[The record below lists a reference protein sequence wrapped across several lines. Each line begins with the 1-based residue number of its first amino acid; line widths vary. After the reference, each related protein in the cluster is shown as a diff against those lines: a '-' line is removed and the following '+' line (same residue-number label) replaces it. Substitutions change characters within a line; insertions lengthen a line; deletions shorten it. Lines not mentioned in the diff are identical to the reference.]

1 MPFAVTNRTAFLA
14 SMFISGGIN
23 MVRYIA
29 KRMVL
34 AFAIIFSISLITFLI
49 LNVLPGD
56 PVAMMLGD
64 FADAN
69 KIKEV
74 RHNLGLDLPV
84 WQQYF
89 NWLIHLL
96 QGDFGNSYFQ
106 KKSVIFLIVQA
117 FQYTSF
123 LAVCAYII
131 ALVIGL
137 SMGIVAAVNHGTWI
151 DRGLM
156 AFAVLGISAPSFWV
170 AILLQ
175 IYIGLNFS
183 IFPVSGVQSP
193 IGYVLPAIALG
204 TRYAASISRVTRAS
218 MLEVMGQDFIRT
230 AYAKGIS
237 RFRIVMVHIFRNALI
252 PIITIIG
259 ADIGSLLTGSMIT
272 ENVFNIPGI
281 GKLLIDAINR
291 RDIPLVQ
298 GGVIYV
304 AAVCVLIYFIV
315 DVLYAVVN
323 PNIRLSEIKEV

>member
-1 MPFAVTNRTAFLA
+1 MWRYVLKRALLAV
-14 SMFISGGIN
+14 S
-23 MVRYIA
+23 
-29 KRMVL
+29 
-34 AFAIIFSISLITFLI
+34 IIFSISLITFLI

-74 RHNLGLDLPV
+74 RHNMGLDLPL
-84 WQQYF
+84 WQQYLKWIT
-89 NWLIHLL
+89 NLIR
-96 QGDFGNSYFQ
+96 GDFGSSYFQ
-106 KKSVIFLIVQA
+106 KKPVLFLILQA
-117 FQYTSF
+117 FQYTSY
-123 LAVCAYII
+123 LAAMSYII
-131 ALVIGL
+131 ALMIGL
-137 SMGIVAAVNHGTWI
+137 FMGIIAAVYHGSVL
-151 DRGLM
+151 DRFLM
-156 AFAVLGISAPSFWV
+156 SISVLGISAPSFWV

-175 IYIGLNFS
+175 IYIGLRFK
-183 IFPVSGVQSP
+183 IFPVSGVQTS

-218 MLEVMGQDFIRT
+218 MMEVMGQDFIRT
-230 AYAKGIS
+230 AYAKGLNP
-237 RFRIVMVHIFRNALI
+237 FRIVMVHIFRNALI
-252 PIITIIG
+252 PVITIIG

-304 AAVCVLIYFIV
+304 ATVCVLIYFIV

-323 PNIRLSEIKEV
+323 PNIRLGDK

>member
-1 MPFAVTNRTAFLA
+1 MWRYVLKRALLAV
-14 SMFISGGIN
+14 S
-23 MVRYIA
+23 
-29 KRMVL
+29 
-34 AFAIIFSISLITFLI
+34 IIFSISLITFLI

-74 RHNLGLDLPV
+74 RHNMGLDLPL
-84 WQQYF
+84 WQQYLK
-89 NWLIHLL
+89 WITSLIR
-96 QGDFGNSYFQ
+96 GDFGSSYFQ
-106 KKSVIFLIVQA
+106 KKPVLFLILQA
-117 FQYTSF
+117 FQYTSY
-123 LAVCAYII
+123 LAAMAYII
-131 ALVIGL
+131 ALIIGL
-137 SMGIVAAVNHGTWI
+137 FMGIIAAVYHGSWL
-151 DRGLM
+151 DRFLM
-156 AFAVLGISAPSFWV
+156 SISVLGISAPSFWV

-175 IYIGLNFS
+175 IYIGLRFK
-183 IFPVSGVQSP
+183 IFPVSGVQTS

-218 MLEVMGQDFIRT
+218 MMEVMGQDFIRT
-230 AYAKGIS
+230 AYAKGLNP
-237 RFRIVMVHIFRNALI
+237 FRIVMVHIFRNALI
-252 PIITIIG
+252 PVITIIG

-304 AAVCVLIYFIV
+304 ATVCVLIYFIV

-323 PNIRLSEIKEV
+323 PNIRLGDK

>member
-1 MPFAVTNRTAFLA
+1 MWRYVLKRALLAV
-14 SMFISGGIN
+14 S
-23 MVRYIA
+23 
-29 KRMVL
+29 
-34 AFAIIFSISLITFLI
+34 IIFSISLITFLI

-56 PVAMMLGD
+56 PVAMMLGE

-74 RHNLGLDLPV
+74 RHNMGLDLPL
-84 WQQYF
+84 WQQYLQWIT
-89 NWLIHLL
+89 NLL
-96 QGDFGNSYFQ
+96 KGDFGSSYFQ
-106 KKSVIFLIVQA
+106 KKPVLFLILQA
-117 FQYTSF
+117 FQYTSY
-123 LAVCAYII
+123 LAAMAYII
-131 ALVIGL
+131 ALIIGL
-137 SMGIVAAVNHGTWI
+137 FMGIIAAVNHGSWL
-151 DRGLM
+151 DRILM
-156 AFAVLGISAPSFWV
+156 SISVLGISAPSFWV

-175 IYIGLNFS
+175 IYIGLKFK
-183 IFPVSGVQSP
+183 IFPVSGVQTS

-218 MLEVMGQDFIRT
+218 MMEVMGQDFIRT
-230 AYAKGIS
+230 AYAKGLAP
-237 RFRIVMVHIFRNALI
+237 FRIVMVHIFRNALI
-252 PIITIIG
+252 PVITIIG

-304 AAVCVLIYFIV
+304 AAVCVIIYFIV

-323 PNIRLSEIKEV
+323 PNIKLGDK

>member
-1 MPFAVTNRTAFLA
+1 MWRYVLKRALLAV
-14 SMFISGGIN
+14 S
-23 MVRYIA
+23 
-29 KRMVL
+29 
-34 AFAIIFSISLITFLI
+34 IIFSISLITFLI

-74 RHNLGLDLPV
+74 RHNMGLDLPL
-84 WQQYF
+84 WQQYLK
-89 NWLIHLL
+89 WITSLIR
-96 QGDFGNSYFQ
+96 GDFGSSYFQ
-106 KKSVIFLIVQA
+106 KKPVLFLILQA
-117 FQYTSF
+117 FQYTSY
-123 LAVCAYII
+123 LAAMSYII
-131 ALVIGL
+131 ALMIGL
-137 SMGIVAAVNHGTWI
+137 FMGIIAAVYHGSWL
-151 DRGLM
+151 DRFLM
-156 AFAVLGISAPSFWV
+156 SISVLGISAPSFWV

-175 IYIGLNFS
+175 IYIGLRFK
-183 IFPVSGVQSP
+183 IFPVSGVQTS

-218 MLEVMGQDFIRT
+218 MMEVMGQDFIRT
-230 AYAKGIS
+230 AYAKGLNP
-237 RFRIVMVHIFRNALI
+237 FRIVMVHIFRNALI
-252 PIITIIG
+252 PVITIIG

-304 AAVCVLIYFIV
+304 ATVCVLIYFIV

-323 PNIRLSEIKEV
+323 PNIRLGDK

>member
-1 MPFAVTNRTAFLA
+1 MWRYVLKRALLAV
-14 SMFISGGIN
+14 S
-23 MVRYIA
+23 
-29 KRMVL
+29 
-34 AFAIIFSISLITFLI
+34 IIFSISLITFLI

-74 RHNLGLDLPV
+74 RHNMGLDLPL
-84 WQQYF
+84 WQQYLKWIT
-89 NWLIHLL
+89 NLIR
-96 QGDFGNSYFQ
+96 GDFGSSYFQ
-106 KKSVIFLIVQA
+106 KKPVLFLILQA
-117 FQYTSF
+117 FQYTSY
-123 LAVCAYII
+123 LAAMAYIL
-131 ALVIGL
+131 ALIIGL
-137 SMGIVAAVNHGTWI
+137 FMGIIAAVYHGSI
-151 DRGLM
+151 LDRFLM
-156 AFAVLGISAPSFWV
+156 SISVLGISAPSFWV

-175 IYIGLNFS
+175 IYIGLRFK
-183 IFPVSGVQSP
+183 IFPVSGVQTS

-218 MLEVMGQDFIRT
+218 MMEVMGQDFIRT
-230 AYAKGIS
+230 AYAKGLNP
-237 RFRIVMVHIFRNALI
+237 FRIVMVHIFRNALI
-252 PIITIIG
+252 PVITIIG

-304 AAVCVLIYFIV
+304 ATVCVLIYFIV

-323 PNIRLSEIKEV
+323 PNIRLGDK

>member
-1 MPFAVTNRTAFLA
+1 MWRYVLKRALLAV
-14 SMFISGGIN
+14 S
-23 MVRYIA
+23 
-29 KRMVL
+29 
-34 AFAIIFSISLITFLI
+34 IIFSISLITFLI

-74 RHNLGLDLPV
+74 RHNMGLDLPL
-84 WQQYF
+84 WQQYLKWIT
-89 NWLIHLL
+89 NLIR
-96 QGDFGNSYFQ
+96 GDFGSSYFQ
-106 KKSVIFLIVQA
+106 KKPVLFLILQA
-117 FQYTSF
+117 FQYTSY
-123 LAVCAYII
+123 LAAMSYII
-131 ALVIGL
+131 ALMIGL
-137 SMGIVAAVNHGTWI
+137 FMGIIAAVNHGSWL
-151 DRGLM
+151 DRFLM
-156 AFAVLGISAPSFWV
+156 SISVLGISAPSFWV

-175 IYIGLNFS
+175 IYIGLRFK
-183 IFPVSGVQSP
+183 IFPVSGVQTS

-218 MLEVMGQDFIRT
+218 MMEVMGQDFIRT
-230 AYAKGIS
+230 AYAKGLNP
-237 RFRIVMVHIFRNALI
+237 FRIVMVHIFRNALI
-252 PIITIIG
+252 PVITIIG

-304 AAVCVLIYFIV
+304 ATVCVLIYFIV

-323 PNIRLSEIKEV
+323 PNIRLGDK

>member
-1 MPFAVTNRTAFLA
+1 MWRYVLKRALLAV
-14 SMFISGGIN
+14 S
-23 MVRYIA
+23 
-29 KRMVL
+29 
-34 AFAIIFSISLITFLI
+34 IIFSISLITFLI

-56 PVAMMLGD
+56 PVSMMLGE

-74 RHNLGLDLPV
+74 RHNMGLDLPL
-84 WQQYF
+84 WQQYLQWIT
-89 NWLIHLL
+89 NLL
-96 QGDFGNSYFQ
+96 KGDFGSSYFQ
-106 KKSVIFLIVQA
+106 KKPVLFLILQA
-117 FQYTSF
+117 FQYTSY
-123 LAVCAYII
+123 LAAIAYII
-131 ALVIGL
+131 ALIIGL
-137 SMGIVAAVNHGTWI
+137 FMGIIAAVNHGSWL
-151 DRGLM
+151 DRVLM
-156 AFAVLGISAPSFWV
+156 SISVLGISAPSFWV

-175 IYIGLNFS
+175 IYIGLKFK
-183 IFPVSGVQSP
+183 IFPVSGVQTS

-218 MLEVMGQDFIRT
+218 MMEVMGQDFIRT
-230 AYAKGIS
+230 AYAKGLAP
-237 RFRIVMVHIFRNALI
+237 FRIVMVHIFRNALI
-252 PIITIIG
+252 PVITIIG

-304 AAVCVLIYFIV
+304 AAVCVIIYFIV

-323 PNIRLSEIKEV
+323 PNIKLGDR

>member
-1 MPFAVTNRTAFLA
+1 MWRYVLKRALLAV
-14 SMFISGGIN
+14 S
-23 MVRYIA
+23 
-29 KRMVL
+29 
-34 AFAIIFSISLITFLI
+34 IIFSISLITFLI

-74 RHNLGLDLPV
+74 RHNMGLDLPL
-84 WQQYF
+84 WQQYLKWIT
-89 NWLIHLL
+89 NLIR
-96 QGDFGNSYFQ
+96 GDFGSSYFQ
-106 KKSVIFLIVQA
+106 KKPVLFLILQA
-117 FQYTSF
+117 FQYTSY
-123 LAVCAYII
+123 LAAMSYII
-131 ALVIGL
+131 ALMIGL
-137 SMGIVAAVNHGTWI
+137 FMGIIAAVYHGSFL
-151 DRGLM
+151 DRFLM
-156 AFAVLGISAPSFWV
+156 NISVLGISAPSFWV

-175 IYIGLNFS
+175 IYIGLRFK
-183 IFPVSGVQSP
+183 IFPVSGVQTS

-218 MLEVMGQDFIRT
+218 MMEVMGQDFIRT
-230 AYAKGIS
+230 AYAKGLNP
-237 RFRIVMVHIFRNALI
+237 FRIVMVHIFRNALI
-252 PIITIIG
+252 PVITIIG

-304 AAVCVLIYFIV
+304 ATVCVLIYFIV

-323 PNIRLSEIKEV
+323 PNIRLGDK

>member
-1 MPFAVTNRTAFLA
+1 MWRYVLKRALLAV
-14 SMFISGGIN
+14 S
-23 MVRYIA
+23 
-29 KRMVL
+29 
-34 AFAIIFSISLITFLI
+34 IIFSISLITFLI

-74 RHNLGLDLPV
+74 RHNMGLDLPL
-84 WQQYF
+84 WQQYLK
-89 NWLIHLL
+89 WITSLIR
-96 QGDFGNSYFQ
+96 GDFGSSYFQ
-106 KKSVIFLIVQA
+106 KKPVLFLILQA
-117 FQYTSF
+117 FQYTSY
-123 LAVCAYII
+123 LAAMSYII
-131 ALVIGL
+131 ALIIGL
-137 SMGIVAAVNHGTWI
+137 FMGIIAAVYHGSWL
-151 DRGLM
+151 DRFLM
-156 AFAVLGISAPSFWV
+156 SISVLGISAPSFWV

-175 IYIGLNFS
+175 IYIGLRFK
-183 IFPVSGVQSP
+183 IFPVSGVQTS

-218 MLEVMGQDFIRT
+218 MMEVMGQDFIRT
-230 AYAKGIS
+230 AYAKGLNP
-237 RFRIVMVHIFRNALI
+237 FRIVMVHIFRNALI
-252 PIITIIG
+252 PVITIIG

-304 AAVCVLIYFIV
+304 ATVCVLIYFIV

-323 PNIRLSEIKEV
+323 PNIRLGDK

>member
-1 MPFAVTNRTAFLA
+1 MWRYVLKRALLAV
-14 SMFISGGIN
+14 S
-23 MVRYIA
+23 
-29 KRMVL
+29 
-34 AFAIIFSISLITFLI
+34 IIFSISLITFLI

-74 RHNLGLDLPV
+74 RHNMGLDLPL
-84 WQQYF
+84 WQQYLKWIT
-89 NWLIHLL
+89 NLIR
-96 QGDFGNSYFQ
+96 GDFGSSYFQ
-106 KKSVIFLIVQA
+106 KKPVLFLILQA
-117 FQYTSF
+117 FQYTSY
-123 LAVCAYII
+123 LAAMSYII
-131 ALVIGL
+131 ALIIGL
-137 SMGIVAAVNHGTWI
+137 FMGIIAAVYHGSWL
-151 DRGLM
+151 DRFLM
-156 AFAVLGISAPSFWV
+156 SISVLGISAPSFWV

-175 IYIGLNFS
+175 IYIGLRFK
-183 IFPVSGVQSP
+183 IFPVSGVQTS

-218 MLEVMGQDFIRT
+218 MMEVMGQDFIRT
-230 AYAKGIS
+230 AYAKGLNP
-237 RFRIVMVHIFRNALI
+237 FRIVMVHIFRNALI
-252 PIITIIG
+252 PVITIIG

-304 AAVCVLIYFIV
+304 ATVCVLIYFIV

-323 PNIRLSEIKEV
+323 PNIRLGDK

>member
-1 MPFAVTNRTAFLA
+1 MWRYVLKRALLAV
-14 SMFISGGIN
+14 S
-23 MVRYIA
+23 
-29 KRMVL
+29 
-34 AFAIIFSISLITFLI
+34 IIFSISLITFLI

-74 RHNLGLDLPV
+74 RHNMGLDLPL
-84 WQQYF
+84 WQQYLKWIT
-89 NWLIHLL
+89 NLIR
-96 QGDFGNSYFQ
+96 GDFGSSYFQ
-106 KKSVIFLIVQA
+106 KKPVLFLILQA
-117 FQYTSF
+117 FQYTSY
-123 LAVCAYII
+123 LAAMSYII
-131 ALVIGL
+131 ALIIGL
-137 SMGIVAAVNHGTWI
+137 FMGILAAVYHGSVL
-151 DRGLM
+151 DRFLM
-156 AFAVLGISAPSFWV
+156 SISVLGISAPSFWV

-175 IYIGLNFS
+175 IYIGLRFK
-183 IFPVSGVQSP
+183 IFPVSGVQTS

-218 MLEVMGQDFIRT
+218 MMEVMGQDFIRT
-230 AYAKGIS
+230 AYAKGLNP
-237 RFRIVMVHIFRNALI
+237 FRIVMVHIFRNALI
-252 PIITIIG
+252 PVITIIG

-304 AAVCVLIYFIV
+304 ATVCVLIYFIV

-323 PNIRLSEIKEV
+323 PNIRLGDK

>member
-1 MPFAVTNRTAFLA
+1 MWRYVLKRALLAV
-14 SMFISGGIN
+14 S
-23 MVRYIA
+23 
-29 KRMVL
+29 
-34 AFAIIFSISLITFLI
+34 IIFSISLITFLI

-69 KIKEV
+69 KIREV
-74 RHNLGLDLPV
+74 RHNMGLDLPL
-84 WQQYF
+84 WQQYLQ
-89 NWLIHLL
+89 WITKLIR
-96 QGDFGNSYFQ
+96 GDFGSSYFQ
-106 KKSVIFLIVQA
+106 KKPVLFLILQA
-117 FQYTSF
+117 FQYTSY
-123 LAVCAYII
+123 LAAMAYII
-131 ALVIGL
+131 ALIIGL
-137 SMGIVAAVNHGTWI
+137 FMGIIAAVNHGSWL
-151 DRGLM
+151 DRFLM
-156 AFAVLGISAPSFWV
+156 SISVLGISAPSFWV

-175 IYIGLNFS
+175 IYIGLRFK
-183 IFPVSGVQSP
+183 IFPVSGVQTS

-218 MLEVMGQDFIRT
+218 MMEVMGQDFIRT
-230 AYAKGIS
+230 AYAKGLNP
-237 RFRIVMVHIFRNALI
+237 FRIVMVHIFRNALI
-252 PIITIIG
+252 PVITIIG

-323 PNIRLSEIKEV
+323 PNIKLGDR

>member
-1 MPFAVTNRTAFLA
+1 MWRYVLKRALLAV
-14 SMFISGGIN
+14 S
-23 MVRYIA
+23 
-29 KRMVL
+29 
-34 AFAIIFSISLITFLI
+34 IIFSISLITFLI

-56 PVAMMLGD
+56 PVSMMLGE

-74 RHNLGLDLPV
+74 RHNMGLDLPL
-84 WQQYF
+84 WQQYLQWIT
-89 NWLIHLL
+89 NLL
-96 QGDFGNSYFQ
+96 KGDFGSSYFQ
-106 KKSVIFLIVQA
+106 KKPVLFLILQA
-117 FQYTSF
+117 FQYTSY
-123 LAVCAYII
+123 LAAMAYII
-131 ALVIGL
+131 ALIIGL
-137 SMGIVAAVNHGTWI
+137 FMGIIAAVNHGSWL
-151 DRGLM
+151 DRVLM
-156 AFAVLGISAPSFWV
+156 SISVLGISAPSFWV

-175 IYIGLNFS
+175 IYIGLKFK
-183 IFPVSGVQSP
+183 IFPVSGVQTS

-218 MLEVMGQDFIRT
+218 MMEVMGQDFIRT
-230 AYAKGIS
+230 AYAKGLAP
-237 RFRIVMVHIFRNALI
+237 FRIVMVHIFRNALI
-252 PIITIIG
+252 PVITIIG

-304 AAVCVLIYFIV
+304 AAVCVIIYFIV

-323 PNIRLSEIKEV
+323 PNIKLGDR

>member
-1 MPFAVTNRTAFLA
+1 MWRYVLKRALLAV
-14 SMFISGGIN
+14 S
-23 MVRYIA
+23 
-29 KRMVL
+29 
-34 AFAIIFSISLITFLI
+34 IIFSISLITFLI

-74 RHNLGLDLPV
+74 RHNMGLDLPL
-84 WQQYF
+84 WQQYLKWIT
-89 NWLIHLL
+89 NLIR
-96 QGDFGNSYFQ
+96 GDFGSSYFQ
-106 KKSVIFLIVQA
+106 KKPVLFLILQA
-117 FQYTSF
+117 FQYTSY
-123 LAVCAYII
+123 LAAMSYII
-131 ALVIGL
+131 ALMIGL
-137 SMGIVAAVNHGTWI
+137 FMGIIAAVYHGSI
-151 DRGLM
+151 LDRFLM
-156 AFAVLGISAPSFWV
+156 SISVLGISAPSFWV

-175 IYIGLNFS
+175 IYIGLRFK
-183 IFPVSGVQSP
+183 IFPVSGVQTS

-218 MLEVMGQDFIRT
+218 MMEVMGQDFIRT
-230 AYAKGIS
+230 AYAKGLNP
-237 RFRIVMVHIFRNALI
+237 FRIVMVHIFRNALI
-252 PIITIIG
+252 PVITIIG

-304 AAVCVLIYFIV
+304 ATVCVLIYFIV

-323 PNIRLSEIKEV
+323 PNIRLGDK

>member
-1 MPFAVTNRTAFLA
+1 
-14 SMFISGGIN
+14 MF
-23 MVRYIA
+23 RYII
-29 KRMVL
+29 KRTLL
-34 AFAIIFSISLITFLI
+34 ALGIIFSISLITFLI

-56 PVAMMLGD
+56 PVAAMLGD

-74 RHNLGLDLPV
+74 RHNLGLDVPL

-89 NWLIHLL
+89 QWISNLL
-96 QGDFGNSYFQ
+96 KGDFGNSYFQ
-106 KKSVIFLIVQA
+106 KKSVLFLILQA

-123 LAVCAYII
+123 LAVLAYVI
-131 ALVIGL
+131 ALIVGL
-137 SMGIVAAVNHGTWI
+137 SMGIIAAVNHGSLI
-151 DRGLM
+151 DRSLM
-156 AFAVLGISAPSFWV
+156 TLSVLGISAPSFWV

-175 IYIGLNFS
+175 IYIGLNFK
-183 IFPVSGVQSP
+183 IFPVSGVQTP

-204 TRYAASISRVTRAS
+204 TRYAASIARVTRAS
-218 MLEVMGQDFIRT
+218 MMEVMGQDFIRT
-230 AYAKGIS
+230 AYAKGLGS
-237 RFRIVMVHIFRNALI
+237 FRIVMVHILRNALI

-281 GKLLIDAINR
+281 GKLLIDAIGK

-304 AAVCVLIYFIV
+304 ATVCVIVYFVV
-315 DVLYAVVN
+315 DILYAVVN
-323 PNIRLSEIKEV
+323 PNIRLGASVE

>member
-1 MPFAVTNRTAFLA
+1 MWRYVLKRALLAV
-14 SMFISGGIN
+14 S
-23 MVRYIA
+23 
-29 KRMVL
+29 
-34 AFAIIFSISLITFLI
+34 IIFSISLITFLI

-74 RHNLGLDLPV
+74 RHNMGLDLPL
-84 WQQYF
+84 WQQYLK
-89 NWLIHLL
+89 WITSLIR
-96 QGDFGNSYFQ
+96 GDFGSSYFQ
-106 KKSVIFLIVQA
+106 KKPVLFLILQA
-117 FQYTSF
+117 FQYTSY
-123 LAVCAYII
+123 LAAMSYII
-131 ALVIGL
+131 ALIIGL
-137 SMGIVAAVNHGTWI
+137 FMGIIAAVYHGSVL
-151 DRGLM
+151 DRFLM
-156 AFAVLGISAPSFWV
+156 SISVLGISAPSFWV

-175 IYIGLNFS
+175 IYIGLRFK
-183 IFPVSGVQSP
+183 IFPVSGVQTS

-218 MLEVMGQDFIRT
+218 MMEVMGQDFIRT
-230 AYAKGIS
+230 AYAKGLNP
-237 RFRIVMVHIFRNALI
+237 FRIVMVHIFRNALI
-252 PIITIIG
+252 PVITIIG

-304 AAVCVLIYFIV
+304 ATVCVLIYFIV

-323 PNIRLSEIKEV
+323 PNIRLGDK

>member
-1 MPFAVTNRTAFLA
+1 MWRYVLKRALLAV
-14 SMFISGGIN
+14 S
-23 MVRYIA
+23 
-29 KRMVL
+29 
-34 AFAIIFSISLITFLI
+34 IIFSISLITFLI

-56 PVAMMLGD
+56 PVAMMLGE

-74 RHNLGLDLPV
+74 RHNMGLDLPL
-84 WQQYF
+84 WQQYLQWIT
-89 NWLIHLL
+89 NLL
-96 QGDFGNSYFQ
+96 KGDFGSSYFQ
-106 KKSVIFLIVQA
+106 KKPVLFLILQA
-117 FQYTSF
+117 FQYTSY
-123 LAVCAYII
+123 LAAMAYII
-131 ALVIGL
+131 ALIIGL
-137 SMGIVAAVNHGTWI
+137 FMGIIAAVNHGSWL
-151 DRGLM
+151 DQVLM
-156 AFAVLGISAPSFWV
+156 SISVLGISAPSFWV

-175 IYIGLNFS
+175 IYIGLKFK
-183 IFPVSGVQSP
+183 IFPVSGVQTS

-218 MLEVMGQDFIRT
+218 MMEVMGQDFIRT
-230 AYAKGIS
+230 AYAKGLAP
-237 RFRIVMVHIFRNALI
+237 FRIVMVHIFRNALI
-252 PIITIIG
+252 PVITIIG

-304 AAVCVLIYFIV
+304 AAVCVIIYFIV

-323 PNIRLSEIKEV
+323 PNIKLGDR

>member
-1 MPFAVTNRTAFLA
+1 MWRYVLKRALLAV
-14 SMFISGGIN
+14 S
-23 MVRYIA
+23 
-29 KRMVL
+29 
-34 AFAIIFSISLITFLI
+34 IIFSISLITFLI

-56 PVAMMLGD
+56 PVSMMLGE

-69 KIKEV
+69 KIREV
-74 RHNLGLDLPV
+74 RHNMGLDLPL
-84 WQQYF
+84 WQQY
-89 NWLIHLL
+89 L
-96 QGDFGNSYFQ
+96 QWIRNLVKGDFGSSYFQ
-106 KKSVIFLIVQA
+106 KKPVLFLILQA
-117 FQYTSF
+117 FQYTSY
-123 LAVCAYII
+123 LAAMAYII
-131 ALVIGL
+131 ALIIGL
-137 SMGIVAAVNHGTWI
+137 FMGIIAAVNHGSWL
-151 DRGLM
+151 DRFLM
-156 AFAVLGISAPSFWV
+156 SISVLGISAPSFWV

-175 IYIGLNFS
+175 IYIGLRFK
-183 IFPVSGVQSP
+183 IFPVSGVQTS

-218 MLEVMGQDFIRT
+218 MMEVMGQDFIRT
-230 AYAKGIS
+230 AYAKGLNP
-237 RFRIVMVHIFRNALI
+237 FRIVMVHIFRNALI
-252 PIITIIG
+252 PVITIIG

-323 PNIRLSEIKEV
+323 PNIKLGDK

>member
-1 MPFAVTNRTAFLA
+1 MWRYVLKRALLAV
-14 SMFISGGIN
+14 S
-23 MVRYIA
+23 
-29 KRMVL
+29 
-34 AFAIIFSISLITFLI
+34 IIFSISLITFLI

-69 KIKEV
+69 KIREV
-74 RHNLGLDLPV
+74 RHNMGLDLPL
-84 WQQYF
+84 WQQYLQ
-89 NWLIHLL
+89 WITKLIR
-96 QGDFGNSYFQ
+96 GDFGSSYFQ
-106 KKSVIFLIVQA
+106 KKPVLFLILQA
-117 FQYTSF
+117 FQYTSY
-123 LAVCAYII
+123 LAAMAYII
-131 ALVIGL
+131 ALFIGL
-137 SMGIVAAVNHGTWI
+137 FMGILAAVNHGSWL
-151 DRGLM
+151 DRFLM
-156 AFAVLGISAPSFWV
+156 SISVLGISAPSFWV

-175 IYIGLNFS
+175 IYIGLRFK
-183 IFPVSGVQSP
+183 IFPVSGVQTS

-218 MLEVMGQDFIRT
+218 MMEVMGQDFIRT
-230 AYAKGIS
+230 AYAKGINP
-237 RFRIVMVHIFRNALI
+237 FRIVMVHIFRNALI
-252 PIITIIG
+252 PVITIIG
-259 ADIGSLLTGSMIT
+259 TDIGSLLTGSMIT

-323 PNIRLSEIKEV
+323 PNIKLGDK

>member
-1 MPFAVTNRTAFLA
+1 MWRYVLKRALLAV
-14 SMFISGGIN
+14 S
-23 MVRYIA
+23 
-29 KRMVL
+29 
-34 AFAIIFSISLITFLI
+34 IIFSISLITFLI

-74 RHNLGLDLPV
+74 RHNMGLDLPL
-84 WQQYF
+84 WQQYLKWIT
-89 NWLIHLL
+89 NLIR
-96 QGDFGNSYFQ
+96 GDFGSSYFQ
-106 KKSVIFLIVQA
+106 KKPVLFLILQA
-117 FQYTSF
+117 FQYTSY
-123 LAVCAYII
+123 LAAMSYII
-131 ALVIGL
+131 ALMIGL
-137 SMGIVAAVNHGTWI
+137 FMGIIAAVYHGSFL
-151 DRGLM
+151 DRFLM
-156 AFAVLGISAPSFWV
+156 SISVLGISAPSFWV

-175 IYIGLNFS
+175 IYIGLRFK
-183 IFPVSGVQSP
+183 IFPVSGVQTS

-218 MLEVMGQDFIRT
+218 MMEVMGQDFIRT
-230 AYAKGIS
+230 AYAKGLNP
-237 RFRIVMVHIFRNALI
+237 FRIVMVHIFRNALI
-252 PIITIIG
+252 PVITIIG

-304 AAVCVLIYFIV
+304 ATVCVLIYFIV

-323 PNIRLSEIKEV
+323 PNIRLGDK

>member
-1 MPFAVTNRTAFLA
+1 MWRYVLKRALLAV
-14 SMFISGGIN
+14 S
-23 MVRYIA
+23 
-29 KRMVL
+29 
-34 AFAIIFSISLITFLI
+34 IIFSISLITFLI

-74 RHNLGLDLPV
+74 RHNMGLDLPL
-84 WQQYF
+84 WQQYLK
-89 NWLIHLL
+89 WITSLIR
-96 QGDFGNSYFQ
+96 GDFGSSYFQ
-106 KKSVIFLIVQA
+106 KKPVLFLILQA
-117 FQYTSF
+117 FQYTSY
-123 LAVCAYII
+123 LAAMSYII
-131 ALVIGL
+131 ALMIGL
-137 SMGIVAAVNHGTWI
+137 FMGIIAAVNHGSWL
-151 DRGLM
+151 DRFLM
-156 AFAVLGISAPSFWV
+156 SISVLGISAPSFWV

-175 IYIGLNFS
+175 IYIGLRFK
-183 IFPVSGVQSP
+183 IFPVSGVQTS

-218 MLEVMGQDFIRT
+218 MMEVMGQDFIRT
-230 AYAKGIS
+230 AYAKGLNP
-237 RFRIVMVHIFRNALI
+237 FRIVMVHIFRNALI
-252 PIITIIG
+252 PVITIIG

-304 AAVCVLIYFIV
+304 ATVCVLIYFIV

-323 PNIRLSEIKEV
+323 PNIRLGDK

>member
-1 MPFAVTNRTAFLA
+1 MWRYVLKRALLAV
-14 SMFISGGIN
+14 S
-23 MVRYIA
+23 
-29 KRMVL
+29 
-34 AFAIIFSISLITFLI
+34 IIFSISLITFLI

-56 PVAMMLGD
+56 PVAMMLGE

-74 RHNLGLDLPV
+74 RHNMGLDLPL
-84 WQQYF
+84 WQQY
-89 NWLIHLL
+89 L
-96 QGDFGNSYFQ
+96 QWITNLVKGDFGSSYFQ
-106 KKSVIFLIVQA
+106 KKPVLFLILQA
-117 FQYTSF
+117 FQYTSY
-123 LAVCAYII
+123 LAAMAYII
-131 ALVIGL
+131 ALIIGL
-137 SMGIVAAVNHGTWI
+137 FMGIIAAVNHGSWL
-151 DRGLM
+151 DRFLM
-156 AFAVLGISAPSFWV
+156 SISVLGISAPSFWV

-175 IYIGLNFS
+175 IYIGLRFK
-183 IFPVSGVQSP
+183 IFPVSGVQTS

-218 MLEVMGQDFIRT
+218 MMEVMGQDFIRT
-230 AYAKGIS
+230 AYAKGLNP
-237 RFRIVMVHIFRNALI
+237 FRIVMVHIFRNALI
-252 PIITIIG
+252 PVITIIG

-323 PNIRLSEIKEV
+323 PNIRLGDK